1 MYRVCVYDG
10 KAAENTLFIKEMVI
24 DERGEVQEI
33 SESQNFNDYYAR
45 ISEKEK
51 ERPDILVTELNHNAR
66 ELQLIEQMWKMNPDL
81 QTVYVMDKSHV
92 LTKPVSQSAVVEC
105 VNRRMIEDHN
115 MVSFHTK
122 RKMLAVNAR
131 EVTHVESK
139 KHNVLIYQDG
149 IPYKFRLKMDEC
161 LAQMPD
167 YFIRVHQ
174 SYAVNFYYIDSFE
187 RKGIILRSGNKI
199 MISRKYF
206 TQAKKKYDELLAQ
219 KKKDNDKQPSHS

>member
-1 MYRVCVYDG
+1 MYRVCVYDS
-10 KAAENTLFIKEMVI
+10 KAAEDTLFIKEIVI

-92 LTKPVSQSAVVEC
+92 LTKPVSQSSVVEC
-105 VNRRMIEDHN
+105 VNRRMMEDSQ
-115 MVSFHTK
+115 MISFHTK

-131 EVTHVESK
+131 EVFYVESR
-139 KHNVLIYQDG
+139 KHNVLIYQNG
-149 IPYKFRLKMDEC
+149 IPHKFRMKMDEC

-174 SYAVNFYYIDSFE
+174 SYAVNFHYIDSFQ
-187 RKGIILRSGNKI
+187 RKGIILQNGSKI
-199 MISRKYF
+199 MVSRKYF
-206 TQAKKKYDELLAQ
+206 DTAKERYVVLMNQGQ
-219 KKKDNDKQPSHS
+219 KSK

>member
-1 MYRVCVYDG
+1 MYRVCVYDS
-10 KAAENTLFIKEMVI
+10 KAAEDALFIKEIVI

-51 ERPDILVTELNHNAR
+51 ERPDILVTELNHNAQ

-92 LTKPVSQSAVVEC
+92 LTKPVSQSSVVEC
-105 VNRRMIEDHN
+105 VNRRMIEDSH
-115 MVSFHTK
+115 MISFRSK

-131 EVTHVESK
+131 EVSHVESR

-149 IPYKFRLKMDEC
+149 IQHKFRMKMDEC

-167 YFIRVHQ
+167 FFIRIHQ
-174 SYAVNFYYIDSFE
+174 SYAVNFYYIDSFQ
-187 RKGIILRSGNKI
+187 RGGVILQSGNRI
-199 MISRKYF
+199 LMSRKYYA
-206 TQAKKKYDELLAQ
+206 QAKKRYEELFLEQAKR
-219 KKKDNDKQPSHS
+219 KKAR

>member
-1 MYRVCVYDG
+1 MYRVCVYDSN
-10 KAAENTLFIKEMVI
+10 AAEDALFIKEIVI

-51 ERPDILVTELNHNAR
+51 ERPDILVTELNHNAQ

-92 LTKPVSQSAVVEC
+92 LTKPVSQSSVVEC
-105 VNRRMIEDHN
+105 VNRRMIEDSH
-115 MVSFHTK
+115 MISFRSK

-131 EVTHVESK
+131 EVSHVESR

-149 IPYKFRLKMDEC
+149 IPHKFRMKMDEC

-167 YFIRVHQ
+167 YFIRIHQ
-174 SYAVNFYYIDSFE
+174 SYAVNFYYIDSFQ
-187 RKGIILRSGNKI
+187 RGGVILQSGNRI
-199 MISRKYF
+199 LMSRKYYA
-206 TQAKKKYDELLAQ
+206 QAKKRYEELFLEQAKR
-219 KKKDNDKQPSHS
+219 KKAR

>member
-1 MYRVCVYDG
+1 MYRVCVYDS
-10 KAAENTLFIKEMVI
+10 KAAEDTLFIKEIVI

-92 LTKPVSQSAVVEC
+92 LTKPVSQSSVVEC
-105 VNRRMIEDHN
+105 VNRRMMEDSQ
-115 MVSFHTK
+115 MISFHTK

-131 EVTHVESK
+131 EVFYVESR
-139 KHNVLIYQDG
+139 KHNVLIYQNG
-149 IPYKFRLKMDEC
+149 IPHKFRMKMDEC

-174 SYAVNFYYIDSFE
+174 SYAVNFHYIDSFQ
-187 RKGIILRSGNKI
+187 RKGIILQNGSKI
-199 MISRKYF
+199 MVSRKYF
-206 TQAKKKYDELLAQ
+206 DTAKERYVVLMNQGQ
-219 KKKDNDKQPSHS
+219 KNK

>member
-10 KAAENTLFIKEMVI
+10 KTAENTLFIKEMVI

-33 SESQNFNDYYAR
+33 SERQKFNDYYDK
-45 ISEKEK
+45 ISEQEK
-51 ERPDILVTELNHNAR
+51 ERPDILVTELNHDR
-66 ELQLIEQMWKMNPDL
+66 EELRLIERMWEMNPEL

-92 LTKPVSQSAVVEC
+92 LIQPVSQSSVVEC
-105 VNRRMIEDHN
+105 VNRRMIEDQN

-122 RKMLAVNAR
+122 RKMLAVNAK
-131 EVTHVESK
+131 EVTHVESR
-139 KHNVLIYQDG
+139 KHNVLIHQNG
-149 IPYKFRLKMDEC
+149 IPYKFRMKMDEC
-161 LAQMPD
+161 LEQMPD

-174 SYAVNFYYIDSFE
+174 SYAVNFHYIDSFQ

-206 TQAKKKYDELLAQ
+206 EQATKKYEELFLEQ
-219 KKKDNDKQPSHS
+219 GKRKKDR

>member
-1 MYRVCVYDG
+1 MYRVCVYDS
-10 KAAENTLFIKEMVI
+10 KAAEDALFIKEIVI

-51 ERPDILVTELNHNAR
+51 ERPDILVTELNHNAQ
-66 ELQLIEQMWKMNPDL
+66 ELQLIEQMWKINPDL

-92 LTKPVSQSAVVEC
+92 LTKPVSQSSVVEC
-105 VNRRMIEDHN
+105 VNRRMIEDSH
-115 MVSFHTK
+115 MISFRSK

-131 EVTHVESK
+131 EVSHVESR

-149 IPYKFRLKMDEC
+149 IPHKFRMKMDEC

-167 YFIRVHQ
+167 FFIRIHQ
-174 SYAVNFYYIDSFE
+174 SYAVNFYYIDSFQ
-187 RKGIILRSGNKI
+187 RGGVILQSGNRI
-199 MISRKYF
+199 LMSRKYYA
-206 TQAKKKYDELLAQ
+206 QAKKRYEELFLEQAKR
-219 KKKDNDKQPSHS
+219 KKAR

>member
-1 MYRVCVYDG
+1 MYRVCIYDS
-10 KAAENTLFIKEMVI
+10 KAAEGALFIKEIVI

-33 SESQNFNDYYAR
+33 SESQSFNDYYAR

-51 ERPDILVTELNHNAR
+51 ERPDILVTELNHNVQ

-92 LTKPVSQSAVVEC
+92 LTKPVSQSSVVEF
-105 VNRRMIEDHN
+105 VNRWMIEDSH
-115 MVSFHTK
+115 MISFRSK
-122 RKMLAVNAR
+122 RKMLAVNAW
-131 EVTHVESK
+131 EVSHVESR

-149 IPYKFRLKMDEC
+149 IPHKFRMKMDEC

-174 SYAVNFYYIDSFE
+174 SYAVNFHYIDSFQ
-187 RKGIILRSGNKI
+187 RKGIILKNRSKI
-199 MISRKYF
+199 MVSRKYF
-206 TQAKKKYDELLAQ
+206 ETAKERYVVLM
-219 KKKDNDKQPSHS
+219 N

>member
-1 MYRVCVYDG
+1 MYRVCVYDSN
-10 KAAENTLFIKEMVI
+10 AAEDALFIKEIVI

-51 ERPDILVTELNHNAR
+51 ERPDILVTELNHNAQ

-92 LTKPVSQSAVVEC
+92 LTKPVSQSSVVEC
-105 VNRRMIEDHN
+105 VNRRMIEDSH
-115 MVSFHTK
+115 MISFRSK

-131 EVTHVESK
+131 EVSHVESR

-149 IPYKFRLKMDEC
+149 IPHKFRMKMDEC

-167 YFIRVHQ
+167 FFIRIHQ
-174 SYAVNFYYIDSFE
+174 SYAVNFYYIDSF
-187 RKGIILRSGNKI
+187 RRGGVILQSGNRI
-199 MISRKYF
+199 LMSRKYYA
-206 TQAKKKYDELLAQ
+206 QAKKRYEELFLEQAKR
-219 KKKDNDKQPSHS
+219 KKAR

>member
-1 MYRVCVYDG
+1 MYRVCVYDS
-10 KAAENTLFIKEMVI
+10 KAAEDTLFIKEIVI

-92 LTKPVSQSAVVEC
+92 LTKPISQSSVVEC
-105 VNRRMIEDHN
+105 VNRRMMEDSQ
-115 MVSFHTK
+115 MISFHTK

-131 EVTHVESK
+131 EVFYVESR
-139 KHNVLIYQDG
+139 KHNVLIYQNG
-149 IPYKFRLKMDEC
+149 IPHKFRMKMDEC

-174 SYAVNFYYIDSFE
+174 SYAVNFHYIDSFQ
-187 RKGIILRSGNKI
+187 RGGIILQSGNKVTV
-199 MISRKYF
+199 SRKYF
-206 TQAKKKYDELLAQ
+206 TQAKKKYDELLAR
-219 KKKDNDKQPSHS
+219 KACHS

>member
-1 MYRVCVYDG
+1 MYRVCVYDS
-10 KAAENTLFIKEMVI
+10 KAAEDALFIKEIVI

-51 ERPDILVTELNHNAR
+51 ERPDILVTELNHNAQ

-92 LTKPVSQSAVVEC
+92 LTKPVSQSSVVEC
-105 VNRRMIEDHN
+105 VNRRMIEDSH
-115 MVSFHTK
+115 MISFRSK

-131 EVTHVESK
+131 EVSHVESR

-149 IPYKFRLKMDEC
+149 IPHKFRMKMDEC

-167 YFIRVHQ
+167 FFIRIHQ
-174 SYAVNFYYIDSFE
+174 SYAVNFYYIDSFQ
-187 RKGIILRSGNKI
+187 RGGVILQSGNRI
-199 MISRKYF
+199 LMSRKYY
-206 TQAKKKYDELLAQ
+206 TQAKKRYEELFLEQAKR
-219 KKKDNDKQPSHS
+219 KKAR

>member
-1 MYRVCVYDG
+1 MYRVCVYDS
-10 KAAENTLFIKEMVI
+10 KAAEDALFIKEIVI

-51 ERPDILVTELNHNAR
+51 ERPDILVTELNHNAQ

-92 LTKPVSQSAVVEC
+92 LTKPVSQSSVVEC
-105 VNRRMIEDHN
+105 VNRRMIEDSH
-115 MVSFHTK
+115 MISFRSK

-131 EVTHVESK
+131 EVSHVESR

-149 IPYKFRLKMDEC
+149 IPHKFRMKMDEC

-167 YFIRVHQ
+167 FFIRIHQ
-174 SYAVNFYYIDSFE
+174 SYAVNFYYIDSFQ
-187 RKGIILRSGNKI
+187 RGGVILQSENRI
-199 MISRKYF
+199 LMSRKYYA
-206 TQAKKKYDELLAQ
+206 QAKKRYEELFLEQAKR
-219 KKKDNDKQPSHS
+219 KKAR

>member
-1 MYRVCVYDG
+1 MYRVCVYDS
-10 KAAENTLFIKEMVI
+10 KAAEDALFIKEIVI

-51 ERPDILVTELNHNAR
+51 ERPDILVTELNHNAQ

-92 LTKPVSQSAVVEC
+92 LTKPVSQSSVVEC
-105 VNRRMIEDHN
+105 VNRRMIEDSH
-115 MVSFHTK
+115 MISFRSK

-131 EVTHVESK
+131 EVSHVESR

-149 IPYKFRLKMDEC
+149 IPHKFRMKMDEC

-167 YFIRVHQ
+167 FFIRIHQ
-174 SYAVNFYYIDSFE
+174 SYAVNFYYIDSFQ
-187 RKGIILRSGNKI
+187 RGGVILQSGNRI
-199 MISRKYF
+199 LMSRKYYV
-206 TQAKKKYDELLAQ
+206 QAKKRYEELFLEQAKR
-219 KKKDNDKQPSHS
+219 KKAR

>member
-1 MYRVCVYDG
+1 MYRVCVYDS
-10 KAAENTLFIKEMVI
+10 KAAEDALFIKEIVI

-51 ERPDILVTELNHNAR
+51 ERPDILVTELNHNAQ

-92 LTKPVSQSAVVEC
+92 LTKPVSQSSVVEC
-105 VNRRMIEDHN
+105 VNRRMIEDSH
-115 MVSFHTK
+115 MISFRSK

-131 EVTHVESK
+131 EVSHVESR

-149 IPYKFRLKMDEC
+149 IPHKFRMKMDEC

-167 YFIRVHQ
+167 FFIRIHQ
-174 SYAVNFYYIDSFE
+174 SYAVNFYYIDSFQ
-187 RKGIILRSGNKI
+187 RGGVILQGGNRI
-199 MISRKYF
+199 LMSRKYYA
-206 TQAKKKYDELLAQ
+206 QAKKRYEELFLEQAKR
-219 KKKDNDKQPSHS
+219 KKAR

>member
-1 MYRVCVYDG
+1 MYRVCVYDS
-10 KAAENTLFIKEMVI
+10 KAAEDALFIKEIVI

-51 ERPDILVTELNHNAR
+51 ERPDILVTELNHNAQ

-92 LTKPVSQSAVVEC
+92 LTKPVSQSSVVEC
-105 VNRRMIEDHN
+105 VNQRMIEDSH
-115 MVSFHTK
+115 MISFRSK

-131 EVTHVESK
+131 EVSHVESR

-149 IPYKFRLKMDEC
+149 IPHKFRMKMDEC

-167 YFIRVHQ
+167 FFIRIHQ
-174 SYAVNFYYIDSFE
+174 SYAVNFYYIDSFQ
-187 RKGIILRSGNKI
+187 RGGVILQSGNRI
-199 MISRKYF
+199 LMSRKYYA
-206 TQAKKKYDELLAQ
+206 QAKKRYEELFLEQAKR
-219 KKKDNDKQPSHS
+219 KKAR

>member
-1 MYRVCVYDG
+1 MYRVCVYDS
-10 KAAENTLFIKEMVI
+10 KAAEDALFIKEIVI

-51 ERPDILVTELNHNAR
+51 ERPDILVTELNHNAQ
-66 ELQLIEQMWKMNPDL
+66 ELQLIEQMWKINPDL

-92 LTKPVSQSAVVEC
+92 LTKPVSQSSVVEC
-105 VNRRMIEDHN
+105 VNRRMIEDSH
-115 MVSFHTK
+115 MISFRSK

-131 EVTHVESK
+131 EVSHVESR

-149 IPYKFRLKMDEC
+149 IPHKFRMKMDEC

-167 YFIRVHQ
+167 FFIRIHQ
-174 SYAVNFYYIDSFE
+174 SYAVNFYYLGLF
-187 RKGIILRSGNKI
+187 ILNI
-199 MISRKYF
+199 KYYF
-206 TQAKKKYDELLAQ
+206 LIVLFI
-219 KKKDNDKQPSHS
+219 N

>member
-1 MYRVCVYDG
+1 MYRVCVYDS
-10 KAAENTLFIKEMVI
+10 KAAEDALFIKEIVI

-51 ERPDILVTELNHNAR
+51 ERPDILVTELNHNAQ

-92 LTKPVSQSAVVEC
+92 LTKPVSQSSVVEC
-105 VNRRMIEDHN
+105 VNRRMIEDSH
-115 MVSFHTK
+115 MISFRSK

-131 EVTHVESK
+131 EVSHVESR

-149 IPYKFRLKMDEC
+149 IPHKFRMKMDEC

-167 YFIRVHQ
+167 YFIRIHQ
-174 SYAVNFYYIDSFE
+174 SYAVNFYYIDSFQ
-187 RKGIILRSGNKI
+187 RGGVILQSGNRI
-199 MISRKYF
+199 LMSRKYYA
-206 TQAKKKYDELLAQ
+206 QAKKRYEELFLEQAKR
-219 KKKDNDKQPSHS
+219 KKAR

>member
-1 MYRVCVYDG
+1 MYRVCVYDSN
-10 KAAENTLFIKEMVI
+10 AAEDALFIKEIVI

-51 ERPDILVTELNHNAR
+51 ERPDILVTELNHNAQ

-92 LTKPVSQSAVVEC
+92 LTKPVSQSSVVEC
-105 VNRRMIEDHN
+105 VNRRMIEDSH
-115 MVSFHTK
+115 MISFRSK

-131 EVTHVESK
+131 EVSHVESR

-149 IPYKFRLKMDEC
+149 IPHKFRMKMDEC

-167 YFIRVHQ
+167 FFIRIHQ
-174 SYAVNFYYIDSFE
+174 SYAVNFYYIDSFQ
-187 RKGIILRSGNKI
+187 RGGVILQSGNRI
-199 MISRKYF
+199 LMSRKYYA
-206 TQAKKKYDELLAQ
+206 QAKKRYEELFLEQAKR
-219 KKKDNDKQPSHS
+219 KKAR

>member
-1 MYRVCVYDG
+1 MYRVCVYDS
-10 KAAENTLFIKEMVI
+10 KAAEDALFIKEIVI

-51 ERPDILVTELNHNAR
+51 ERPDILVTELNHNAQ

-92 LTKPVSQSAVVEC
+92 LTKPVSQSSVVEC
-105 VNRRMIEDHN
+105 VNRRMIEDSH
-115 MVSFHTK
+115 MISFRSK

-131 EVTHVESK
+131 EVSHVESR

-149 IPYKFRLKMDEC
+149 IPHKFRMKMDEC

-167 YFIRVHQ
+167 FFIRIHQ
-174 SYAVNFYYIDSFE
+174 SYAVNFYYIDSFQ
-187 RKGIILRSGNKI
+187 RGGVILQSGNRI
-199 MISRKYF
+199 LMSRKYYA
-206 TQAKKKYDELLAQ
+206 QAKKRYEELFLEQAKR
-219 KKKDNDKQPSHS
+219 KKAR